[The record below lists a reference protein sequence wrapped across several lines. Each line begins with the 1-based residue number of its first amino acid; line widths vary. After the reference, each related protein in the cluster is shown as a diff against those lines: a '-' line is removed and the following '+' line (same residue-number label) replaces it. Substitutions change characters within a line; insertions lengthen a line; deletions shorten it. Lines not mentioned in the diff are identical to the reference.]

1 MRGKVKGSGRRSN
14 GGVVRR
20 TEPGLLRTRL
30 LIMSRFAVTKSG
42 DPIMKKLWLMA
53 AVAASTVGLPVIAEA
68 APAFSTGNVNM
79 RSGPSTQYP
88 PVIVIPV
95 GSQVDIRGCL
105 SSANWCDVAY
115 AGYRGWVSG
124 SYLQASYS
132 QRRVYV
138 DPQYYRPLGIPTVT
152 FSITATV
159 RSTGTAIAGGTMTA
173 GATVIVS
180 GNATGIVMRNATGI
194 GIAAAA
200 AAISSSSTA
209 TMRHSSMTPR
219 RSMTGAG
226 TLTGPATSTVRGIR
240 IPAAVTI

>member
-1 MRGKVKGSGRRSN
+1 
-14 GGVVRR
+14 
-20 TEPGLLRTRL
+20 
-30 LIMSRFAVTKSG
+30 
-42 DPIMKKLWLMA
+42 MKKLWLMA
-53 AVAASTVGLPVIAEA
+53 AVAASTLGLPAIAEA

-152 FSITATV
+152 FSIGSYWDDHYRN
-159 RSTGTAIAGGTMTA
+159 RSFYRDRDRWRDNDGWRDRDRQRERDRDWDRERIRDRDRDGRRDNDFRRPDNDPPRFEA
-173 GATVIVS
+173 
-180 GNATGIVMRNATGI
+180 
-194 GIAAAA
+194 
-200 AAISSSSTA
+200 
-209 TMRHSSMTPR
+209 PR
-219 RSMTGAG
+219 RDNDRPREMNRPRNQDADRNDNRRREDFSHRGEEQKKNVRQIPRRQRGEAVCD
-226 TLTGPATSTVRGIR
+226 PARQ
-240 IPAAVTI
+240 PCP

>member
-1 MRGKVKGSGRRSN
+1 
-14 GGVVRR
+14 
-20 TEPGLLRTRL
+20 
-30 LIMSRFAVTKSG
+30 
-42 DPIMKKLWLMA
+42 MKKLWLMV
-53 AVAASTVGLPVIAEA
+53 AVAASTAGLPAIAEA

-95 GSQVDIRGCL
+95 GSQVDIRGCM

-152 FSITATV
+152 FSIGRYWDDHY
-159 RSTGTAIAGGTMTA
+159 RSRSFYRDRDRWRDNDGWRDRD
-173 GATVIVS
+173 
-180 GNATGIVMRNATGI
+180 RN
-194 GIAAAA
+194 
-200 AAISSSSTA
+200 
-209 TMRHSSMTPR
+209 RDRDR
-219 RSMTGAG
+219 RSSDIRQRENDGPRFNDGRRDNDPRWGINRPRGDDAG
-226 TLTGPATSTVRGIR
+226 RNDNRRRDDIRRDNDDGKKNIRR
-240 IPAAVTI
+240 IPQRQRGEAICNPAQQRCP

>member
-1 MRGKVKGSGRRSN
+1 
-14 GGVVRR
+14 
-20 TEPGLLRTRL
+20 
-30 LIMSRFAVTKSG
+30 
-42 DPIMKKLWLMA
+42 MKKLWLMA
-53 AVAASTVGLPVIAEA
+53 AVAASMVGLPAIAEA

-95 GSQVDIRGCL
+95 GSQVDIRGCM

-152 FSITATV
+152 FSIGRYWDDHYRN
-159 RSTGTAIAGGTMTA
+159 RSFYRDRDRWRDNDGWRDRDRNRDRDRDRDRRNNDIRQQDNDGPRFNDGRRDNDPRWNVNRLREQDAG
-173 GATVIVS
+173 
-180 GNATGIVMRNATGI
+180 RNDN
-194 GIAAAA
+194 
-200 AAISSSSTA
+200 
-209 TMRHSSMTPR
+209 R
-219 RSMTGAG
+219 RRDDIRRNNGDDQKNI
-226 TLTGPATSTVRGIR
+226 RR
-240 IPAAVTI
+240 IPQRQRGEAVCNPAQQRCP

>member
-1 MRGKVKGSGRRSN
+1 
-14 GGVVRR
+14 
-20 TEPGLLRTRL
+20 
-30 LIMSRFAVTKSG
+30 
-42 DPIMKKLWLMA
+42 MKKLWLMA

-152 FSITATV
+152 FSIGSYWDDHYRN
-159 RSTGTAIAGGTMTA
+159 RSFYRDRDRWRDNDGW
-173 GATVIVS
+173 
-180 GNATGIVMRNATGI
+180 RDRDRQRERDRDRYRR
-194 GIAAAA
+194 
-200 AAISSSSTA
+200 SSSDIQQFDRNDEPQ
-209 TMRHSSMTPR
+209 MHEGRRDNDPR
-219 RSMTGAG
+219 WKAERPRSQDAG
-226 TLTGPATSTVRGIR
+226 RGDNVRRDKDNARRNNERRDQSWRNGKDQKDNIRR
-240 IPAAVTI
+240 IPQRKRGEALCNPAQQPCP